1 MSTGR
6 RFDSMHSTRRS
17 LLLACAGVLGARQAI
32 AARWELLGVREVT
45 DRVDHD
51 TIAVTAVRG
60 DYKAVKLIVRGS
72 AVRFFRVV
80 VHFANGGD
88 QELAIRDLIPAGGE
102 TRAIDLR
109 GHDRVIRTVDFWYE
123 AKSLGARRAM
133 ISLHGLT

>member
-1 MSTGR
+1 MNNEHRIHGLQPGR
-6 RFDSMHSTRRS
+6 RG
-17 LLLACAGVLGARQAI
+17 LLWAGLGLSFVPHAL
-32 AARWELLGVREVT
+32 AARWELLGVREVS
-45 DRVDHD
+45 DQVDHD
-51 TIAVTAVRG
+51 TIAVTAIRG

-72 AVRFFRVV
+72 AVRFLRVV